1 MNHQT
6 ARLDLDNIG
15 TKEPKPLL
23 SLVGS
28 VVVHGLIVAG
38 VLFAYT
44 QQKPLPE
51 TISLEASLVTGDDL
65 AGAEAAIADAFAEHQ
80 TRSQA
85 QADSIQNTNTT
96 QDSSRSAQLEAYY
109 DDLARRERAYQSQM
123 AEYAKS
129 LDEEILSEIEM
140 QRQAMAD
147 EERERA
153 RAVAELEARE
163 RSNDD
168 IAREN
173 SQGLDEARERRDNA
187 IAEKERANRTDS
199 RSLDDGQ
206 STIKDTPTTPTVGR
220 GGAVS
225 GGNSSGSSGQSSNRN
240 EVISALQRHIRSHW
254 RATGKNQ
261 TLQVK
266 LKVDG
271 GGNVLSVQVSG
282 GDDYLREQLEDT
294 VRRASPL
301 TPIVGTNYR
310 DLNFNFKIN

>member
-1 MNHQT
+1 MNQQT
-6 ARLDLDNIG
+6 ARLDSDNIG
-15 TKEPKPLL
+15 TKEPNLLL

-28 VVVHGLIVAG
+28 VVVHGLIVTG

-51 TISLEASLVTGDDL
+51 TVSLEASLVTGDDL

-80 TRSQA
+80 A
-85 QADSIQNTNTT
+85 QSTQTDSTQSTT
-96 QDSSRSAQLEAYY
+96 TPDSSRSAQLEAYY
-109 DDLARRERAYQSQM
+109 DDLAKRERAYQAQM

-129 LDEEILSEIEM
+129 LDDEILSEIEM

-153 RAVAELEARE
+153 RAVAELEVRE

-173 SQGLDEARERRDNA
+173 SQGLNEARERRDNA

-199 RSLDDGQ
+199 RSLGDGQ

-225 GGNSSGSSGQSSNRN
+225 GGNSSGSSEQSSNRN

-271 GGNVLSVQVSG
+271 SGNVLSVQVSG
-282 GDDYLREQLEDT
+282 GDEYLREQLEDT
-294 VRRASPL
+294 VHRASPL

>member
-6 ARLDLDNIG
+6 ARLDLDNVG
-15 TKEPKPLL
+15 TKEPNPLL

-28 VVVHGLIVAG
+28 VVVHGLIMAG

-80 TRSQA
+80 A
-85 QADSIQNTNTT
+85 QADSTQNIDTT
-96 QDSSRSAQLEAYY
+96 PDSSRSAQLEAYY
-109 DDLARRERAYQSQM
+109 DDLAKRERAYQAQM

-173 SQGLDEARERRDNA
+173 SQELDEARERRDNA
-187 IAEKERANRTDS
+187 IAKKERANRTDS
-199 RSLDDGQ
+199 RSLGDGQ
-206 STIKDTPTTPTVGR
+206 STVKDTPTTPTVGR

>member
-1 MNHQT
+1 MNQQT

-15 TKEPKPLL
+15 TKEPNPLL

-65 AGAEAAIADAFAEHQ
+65 AGAEYAIATAFAEHQ
-80 TRSQA
+80 AQSQA
-85 QADSIQNTNTT
+85 QADTQSTDTT
-96 QDSSRSAQLEAYY
+96 QESNRGAQLEAYY
-109 DDLARRERAYQSQM
+109 DDLAERERAYQAQM

-140 QRQAMAD
+140 QRQAM
-147 EERERA
+147 ENERREREQ
-153 RAVAELEARE
+153 AVAELRERE
-163 RSNDD
+163 RSNDE

-173 SQGLDEARERRDNA
+173 SQALNEVRERQLQELSKQNQVTQ
-187 IAEKERANRTDS
+187 K
-199 RSLDDGQ
+199 SLSEGEQ
-206 STIKDTPTTPTVGR
+206 LINDTPTTPTVGR

-225 GGNSSGSSGQSSNRN
+225 GGSSSGGSRRSSNRN
-240 EVISALQRHIRSHW
+240 EVISALQNHIRSHW

-271 GGNVLSVQVSG
+271 SGNMLNVQVSG
-282 GDDYLREQLEDT
+282 GDEYLREQLKDT
-294 VRRASPL
+294 INRASPL

>member
-6 ARLDLDNIG
+6 ARLDSDNIG
-15 TKEPKPLL
+15 TKEPNPLL

-80 TRSQA
+80 AQSQT
-85 QADSIQNTNTT
+85 QADSTQSTT
-96 QDSSRSAQLEAYY
+96 TPDSSRSAQLEAYY
-109 DDLARRERAYQSQM
+109 DDLAERERAYQAQM

-199 RSLDDGQ
+199 RSLGDGQ
-206 STIKDTPTTPTVGR
+206 STVKDMPTTPTVGR

-225 GGNSSGSSGQSSNRN
+225 GGNSSGSSEQSSNRN

-271 GGNVLSVQVSG
+271 SGNVLSVQVSG

>member
-6 ARLDLDNIG
+6 AHLDSDNIG
-15 TKEPKPLL
+15 TKEPNPLL

-38 VLFAYT
+38 VLFAHT
-44 QQKPLPE
+44 QQKPLPK

-65 AGAEAAIADAFAEHQ
+65 AGAEYAIAEAFAEHQ
-80 TRSQA
+80 AQSQA
-85 QADSIQNTNTT
+85 DTQNTDTT
-96 QDSSRSAQLEAYY
+96 PDSSRSAQLEAYY
-109 DDLARRERAYQSQM
+109 DDLAERERAYQAQM

-129 LDEEILSEIEM
+129 LDDEILSEIEL
-140 QRQAMAD
+140 QQQAM
-147 EERERA
+147 ENERREREQ
-153 RAVAELEARE
+153 AVAELRERE
-163 RSNDD
+163 RSNDE

-173 SQGLDEARERRDNA
+173 SQALNEVRERQLQ
-187 IAEKERANRTDS
+187 ELSKQNRVTQK
-199 RSLDDGQ
+199 SLSEGEQ
-206 STIKDTPTTPTVGR
+206 LIKDTPTTPTVGR

-225 GGNSSGSSGQSSNRN
+225 GGSSSGSSGQSSNRN
-240 EVISALQRHIRSHW
+240 EIISALQSHIRSHW

-271 GGNVLSVQVSG
+271 SGNVLNVQVSG
-282 GDDYLREQLEDT
+282 EDEYLREQLKDT
-294 VRRASPL
+294 IYRASPL

>member
-6 ARLDLDNIG
+6 ARLDSDNIG
-15 TKEPKPLL
+15 TKEPNPLL

-65 AGAEAAIADAFAEHQ
+65 AGAEHAIAEAFAEHQ
-80 TRSQA
+80 AQSQT
-85 QADSIQNTNTT
+85 QADT
-96 QDSSRSAQLEAYY
+96 QESSRSAQLEAYY
-109 DDLARRERAYQSQM
+109 NDLAERERAYQAQM

-163 RSNDD
+163 RSNDE

-173 SQGLDEARERRDNA
+173 SQALNEVRERQLQELSKQNQVTQ
-187 IAEKERANRTDS
+187 K
-199 RSLDDGQ
+199 SLSEGEQ
-206 STIKDTPTTPTVGR
+206 LIKDTPTTPTVGR

-225 GGNSSGSSGQSSNRN
+225 GGSSSGGSRQSSNRN
-240 EVISALQRHIRSHW
+240 EVISALQHHIRSHW
-254 RATGKNQ
+254 RPTGKDQ
-261 TLQVK
+261 SLHVK
-266 LKVDG
+266 LKVDSN
-271 GGNVLSVQVSG
+271 GNVLNVQVSG
-282 GDDYLREQLEDT
+282 GDEYLREQLKDT
-294 VRRASPL
+294 INRASPL